1 MTKKSNE
8 LKKKPSCRELS
19 QLEVKAVAGG
29 PKIKI
34 GKPG

>member
-1 MTKKSNE
+1 MKKLARD
-8 LKKKPSCRELS
+8 LKNSTSPRELS

-29 PKIKI
+29 PKIII